1 MAVKRSTIGAL
12 LLLVLGAVGVVGWYY
27 LRPAL
32 FDLAQRRTS
41 DAAGAEVTIRF
52 GGDGYLGY
60 WFVTSPEMRKQA
72 ARRGL
77 AVQFE
82 DDGGAYSDRLT
93 KFAAGEYDAI
103 VLPVNSYLQ
112 HGAGVDFP
120 GVIVAAIAESKGAD
134 GMVGYSDSLPTGKLA
149 DLNDAELQ
157 IVYTSASPSEFLLD
171 LTITDF
177 DLDELAG
184 GSRWRVEADGSA
196 DVYKRAKNNQGD
208 VFVLWEPDLS
218 RALSLPG
225 MTLVWGSD
233 RFSGYIVDV
242 FVFRREFLKNK
253 GEEVVEFL
261 RTYFRVLTSYAN
273 NRDKLV
279 KQIRRST
286 DLEEDAAREMLK
298 KIEWLDLEENRRL
311 QFGIARQPGEQV
323 NDGIINTIISCTDVM
338 LRVGRLDRDP
348 LDGNPYLITNST
360 VLEQLVETAGP
371 AAVAKGAGVEVAFAA
386 IDEADWRRLREVGTF
401 RVEPI
406 TFQSW
411 NNRLTDEGKES
422 VDKISQLLSHHYR
435 GYRIIIRGHTGP
447 GGDEAANVALSLER
461 AQAVQQYLKAVHGI
475 DPNRLLAQ
483 GLGSSQPPRRKPG
496 ESPRA
501 YQYRLSRVEFTAVEA
516 NPL

>member
-1 MAVKRSTIGAL
+1 MAIKRSTLGAL
-12 LLLVLGAVGVVGWYY
+12 LLFLIGAIGVVAWYFLQDRFFEWQQ
-27 LRPAL
+27 LRS
-32 FDLAQRRTS
+32 S
-41 DAAGAEVTIRF
+41 DAAGADVTVRI

-60 WFVTSPEMRKQA
+60 WFITSPEMRKQA
-72 ARRGL
+72 AQRGIGI
-77 AVQFE
+77 QFT
-82 DDGGAYSDRLT
+82 DDGGAYPERLS

-112 HGAGVDFP
+112 HGAGVQFP
-120 GVIVAAIAESKGAD
+120 GVIVASIAESRGAD
-134 GMVGYSDSLPTGKLA
+134 GIVGFADSLPSGKLEQ
-149 DLNDAELQ
+149 LNDAELKV
-157 IVYTSASPSEFLLD
+157 VYTSGSPSEFLLD
-171 LTITDF
+171 LTIADF

-184 GSRWRVEADGSA
+184 GDRWRVEADGSA
-196 DVYKRAKNNQGD
+196 DVYKRAKNSDGD

-225 MTLVWGSD
+225 MTSIWGSD

-242 FVFRREFLKNK
+242 FVFRREFLKDK

-261 RTYFRVLTSYAN
+261 RTYFRVLAGYAN
-273 NRDKLV
+273 NRDKLL
-279 KQIRRST
+279 KEIRRST
-286 DLEEDAAREMLK
+286 DLDEDAAREMLG
-298 KIEWLDLEENRRL
+298 KIEWLDLEENRQL

-323 NDGIINTIISCTDVM
+323 TDGLINTILSCTDVM
-338 LRVGRLDRDP
+338 LRTGRLDSDP

-360 VLEQLVETAGP
+360 VLEQLVDTAGP
-371 AAVAKGAGVEVAFAA
+371 AAVAGDAGAEVTFEA
-386 IDEADWRRLREVGTF
+386 IGEADWQRLREVGTF

-411 NNRLTDEGKES
+411 NNRLTDDGKES
-422 VDKISQLLSHHYR
+422 VDKISQLLTHHYR
-435 GYRIIIRGHTGP
+435 GYRIIVRGHTGP

-475 DPNRLLAQ
+475 DADRLLAS
-483 GLGSSQPPRRKPG
+483 GLGSTKPPRRKPG